1 VVACHAAVSPAS
13 VRERQSCLEVADI
26 FRRFGPAYRRS
37 HHLTDAQR
45 TVMWCIEH
53 CRTPTMGAHVRV
65 CLDCQHQEYDF
76 NSCRNRHCPKCQA
89 LAQAKWIAQR
99 QRRVLPVHHFHVVFT
114 LPAQLRPIAAAN
126 RKCVFDL
133 LFHSAADT
141 LLELGADPK
150 WLGAQLG
157 LTAVLHTWTRELAFH
172 PHLHCVVTAGGLA
185 LEGSPRWIHS
195 TPDFLFPVHVMSR
208 LLRGKF
214 LDGLRRLYREHAL
227 LVPLGAGDSSA
238 DDHFRRLVDQLYDCD
253 WVVYCKEPF
262 GGPEHVFQYLGRY
275 THRVAISN
283 QRLISLERDAVHF
296 ATKDGNTA
304 TLPAEEFIRRFL
316 MHVLPEQFTKIRH
329 YGLMASSNVNT
340 RLETARALLGH
351 KRDDADATPQ
361 RSWQDVLLE
370 LTGIDLFTCPSCG
383 GTNIKRY
390 RLHAG
395 WRPRWDTS

>member
-1 VVACHAAVSPAS
+1 VVACHATVSPAS
-13 VRERQSCLEVADI
+13 VRERRPCLEVADI
-26 FRRFGPAYRRS
+26 FRRFGPAYRHS
-37 HHLTDAQR
+37 HCLTDAQR
-45 TVMWCIEH
+45 KVMWCIEH
-53 CRTPTMGAHVRV
+53 CRTPAMGAHVRV
-65 CLDCQHQEYDF
+65 CLDCQHQEHDF

-89 LAQAKWIAQR
+89 LAQAVWIAQR
-99 QRRVLPVHHFHVVFT
+99 QRRVLPVRHFHIVFT

-126 RKCVFDL
+126 RKRIFGL
-133 LFHSAADT
+133 LFHAVADT

-157 LTAVLHTWTRELAFH
+157 LTAVLHTWTRELMFH

-195 TPDFLFPVHVMSR
+195 TPDFLFPVRVMSR
-208 LLRGKF
+208 LFRGKF
-214 LDGLRRLYREHAL
+214 LDGLQRLYREHAL
-227 LVPLGAGDSSA
+227 LVPLGAGDSC
-238 DDHFRRLVDQLYDCD
+238 DDHFRRLVAQLYDSD

-283 QRLISLERDAVHF
+283 QRLISLERDTVRF

-304 TLPAEEFIRRFL
+304 TLPGDEFIRRFL
-316 MHVLPEQFTKIRH
+316 MHVLPDHFTKIRH
-329 YGLMASSNVNT
+329 YGLMASSNINT

-351 KRDDADATPQ
+351 KRDDDHATTH

-395 WRPRWDTS
+395 WRPGWDTS